1 MKNIVNLHP
10 DDGNK
15 MSFNAGEIQLS
26 PKIIGIIILV
36 LFVVYLGSGIYI
48 IGPDEQAVVKRFGAF
63 IPPEVEQGL
72 HYHFPW
78 PIEEVIKLK
87 VTETKRIEIG
97 FRTINMGPTA
107 QYNHISEE
115 ARMLT
120 GDENIIS
127 IEMVVQYRVLN
138 LGKYLFKVENQERT
152 LKQAAEASLRQII
165 GQTMFDKAIT
175 TEKQALQDKIKILL
189 QKICDD
195 YDIGFRI
202 EKIKFQDVKPPDQ
215 VMEAFKDVS
224 SAREDS
230 NRYINEA
237 QAYYNDIVPKAEGIA
252 AQMTQ
257 EATAYKLARIN
268 QASGEAEKFLKI
280 YNAYAKAPEVTKS
293 RLYFETVMDALKDVK
308 LTVVDEKLYDILD
321 GLKGIIQKKGAQK

>member
-10 DDGNK
+10 DDDNK
-15 MSFNAGEIQLS
+15 MSFNGGEIKIS
-26 PKIIGIIILV
+26 PKIVGIIILV
-36 LFVVYLGSGIYI
+36 LFVVYLCTGIYI

-63 IPPEVEQGL
+63 IPPAVNQGM

-78 PIEEVIKLK
+78 PIEEVIKRK

-97 FRTINMGPTA
+97 FRTMNPGPNP
-107 QYNHISEE
+107 QYNHIPEE

-127 IEMVVQYRVLN
+127 IEMVVQYRIIN
-138 LGKYLFKVENQERT
+138 LAHYLFKVENQERT

-165 GQTMFDKAIT
+165 GQTLFDNAIT

-189 QKICDD
+189 QSICDD
-195 YDIGFRI
+195 YEIGFKI
-202 EKIKFQDVKPPDQ
+202 EQIKLQDVKPPDQ

-230 NRYINEA
+230 NRYVNEA
-237 QAYYNDIVPKAEGIA
+237 EAYYNDIVPKAEGIA

-257 EATAYKLARIN
+257 EATAYKMARIN
-268 QASGEAEKFLKI
+268 EASGEAQKFLKI
-280 YNAYAKAPEVTKS
+280 YNAYAKAPEITKS
-293 RLYFETVMDALKDVK
+293 RLYFETVKEALKDVK
-308 LTVVDEKLYDILD
+308 LTVVDEKLYEVLS
-321 GLKGIIQKKGAQK
+321 GLKEIIQTKGVQK